1 MRLSELEQTSGVPAA
16 TIKYYLREGLL
27 HPGRAVSARLAEYDE
42 SHVRRLRLLRVLREV
57 GDVPVSRLQLLV
69 RAVED
74 ERPVQALLGVTADAL
89 APAPPPD
96 DGDRGPSR
104 ELAVRVLAGLG
115 WVLRPDTPDL
125 ENLAATLES
134 YERLNGRPLAPE
146 VITEY
151 GEVADRLARHEI
163 AALDPTA
170 GRAELL
176 TQMVVGQ
183 VLFGHLLTVLRR
195 LAEEHH
201 SGERFG
207 RPEEQTP

>member
-16 TIKYYLREGLL
+16 TIQYYLREGLL

-57 GDVPVSRLQLLV
+57 GQVPVSRLQLLS

-74 ERPVQALLGVTADAL
+74 ERPVHALLGVAADAL
-89 APAPPPD
+89 APAPPE
-96 DGDRGPSR
+96 DGARERGR
-104 ELAVRVLAGLG
+104 AEADQLLERLG
-115 WVLRPDTPDL
+115 WQVREVTPDRD
-125 ENLAATLES
+125 NLAAILES
-134 YERLNGRPLAPE
+134 YERLTGTPLPDE
-146 VITEY
+146 VIREY
-151 GEVADRLARHEI
+151 AGAADRLARHEI
-163 AALDPTA
+163 ASLDPST

-176 TQMVVGQ
+176 AQMVVGQ
-183 VLFGHLLTVLRR
+183 VLFGHLLAVLRR

-207 RPEEQTP
+207 RPDV

>member
-27 HPGRAVSARLAEYDE
+27 HQGRAVSARLAEYDE

-57 GDVPVSRLQLLV
+57 GQVPVSRLQLLA

-74 ERPVQALLGVTADAL
+74 ERPVHALLGLTADAL
-89 APAPPPD
+89 APAAPPD
-96 DGDRGPSR
+96 EGGRERSR
-104 ELAVRVLAGLG
+104 AGADEVLHGLG
-115 WVLRPDTPDL
+115 WQVREATPDR
-125 ENLAATLES
+125 ENLAAILES
-134 YERLNGRPLAPE
+134 YERLTGTPLPQE
-146 VITEY
+146 VIKEY
-151 GEVADRLARHEI
+151 ADAADRLARHEI
-163 AALDPTA
+163 AALDPST

-176 TQMVVGQ
+176 AQMVVGQ
-183 VLFGHLLTVLRR
+183 VLFGHLLAVLRR

-207 RPEEQTP
+207 RPDA